1 LCAKRGEQQS
11 LKAVSPYLVP
21 FQSLSAAT
29 PLTVESAQ
37 DMETGAL
44 LAKAH
49 GAPFAVHGKGSL
61 VIQAELH
68 AVAIIQ
74 YSRTKNCIAIR
85 NTTRPHASL
94 GTTLQKGS
102 RQMSGKQ
109 RSNLE
114 KKKNRERTDA
124 PEVRRGKK

>member
-1 LCAKRGEQQS
+1 MRFPD
-11 LKAVSPYLVP
+11 SPDLVP
-21 FQSLSAAT
+21 LQSLSAAT

-74 YSRTKNCIAIR
+74 NSRTKNCIAIR

-94 GTTLQKGS
+94 GTTL
-102 RQMSGKQ
+102 
-109 RSNLE
+109 LL
-114 KKKNRERTDA
+114 
-124 PEVRRGKK
+124 